1 MNTNCCLNCFKN
13 YILGKEAP
21 LITDEQK
28 KEKRYFTFRNHL
40 ISLRL
45 VGGWI

>member
-28 KEKRYFTFRNHL
+28 KKNAILLFG
-40 ISLRL
+40 I
-45 VGGWI
+45 I